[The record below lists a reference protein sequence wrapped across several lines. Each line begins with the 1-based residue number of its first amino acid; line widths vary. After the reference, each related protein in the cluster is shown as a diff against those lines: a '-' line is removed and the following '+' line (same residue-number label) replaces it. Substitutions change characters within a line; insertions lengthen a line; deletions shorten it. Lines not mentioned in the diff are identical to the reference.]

1 MFPSSHEIRRYDNVT
16 KDKISQR
23 NSFTFYLYCLNLPR
37 PLQKERLSGWL
48 LCNKGHS
55 CKIMLLAFFQSSMK
69 ISELLTASKYLL
81 HAAAKVPAESESNVC
96 LPQLQS
102 VTMKIIWDFRRRQV
116 KTFSIIILGKQT
128 YCNFKRRVFTTLK
141 RGKL

>member
-1 MFPSSHEIRRYDNVT
+1 MFPSSHEIRRYDNLT

-69 ISELLTASKYLL
+69 ISELRLNICFI
-81 HAAAKVPAESESNVC
+81 HAVAKVPAESESNVC

-102 VTMKIIWDFRRRQV
+102 VTMKIIWDFKRRLI
-116 KTFSIIILGKQT
+116 KTFSIIVLGKQT
-128 YCNFKRRVFTTLK
+128 YCNIKRRVFTTLK
-141 RGKL
+141 RGKQ